1 MDRQKLLIR
10 PVSENDL
17 IPLCDI
23 ASRVGA
29 GLVSLPADQNII
41 REKIKRS
48 IDSFAGENA
57 IEARL
62 FLFVL
67 EDLEKNKIIA
77 TSAIEARSGTLWT
90 FYSYFVTYLVQQYH
104 SSKSPEIFARE
115 QRNKVLYLS
124 NDYQETSLL
133 CTLYVDPGYRSLG
146 LGSLMSRI
154 RYVFMAEF
162 PDSFSEKIIAEM
174 RGVFDEQNRF
184 PFWEGLGRHFY
195 QMSLL
200 EAEKLLSLEGSQI
213 ISDLNPR
220 LPIYVDLLPV
230 DAKAAIAEVNQ
241 GTKPDLHVLEKE
253 GFVYQNH
260 IDVFDGGPI
269 IEARRKDIR
278 TVKLSQTAIVLGLI
292 QNFEQNRDSVENM
305 LYMVSNA
312 KLDFRACLAQ
322 VEWHNGNEVYLENHV
337 MQLLGLSLGDRIRL
351 CAFRYA
357 QAAH

>member
-10 PVSENDL
+10 PVQEKDL

-23 ASRVGA
+23 ASKVGA
-29 GLVSLPADQNII
+29 GLVSLPADKNII
-41 REKIKRS
+41 QEKIKRS
-48 IDSFAGENA
+48 KESFAEQNA

-77 TSAIEARSGTLWT
+77 TSAVEARSGTLWT
-90 FYSYFVTYLVQQYH
+90 FYSYFVTSLVQKYH
-104 SSKSPEIFARE
+104 SSKSVASLNRE
-115 QRNKVLYLS
+115 QKNRVLYLS

-133 CTLYVDPGYRSLG
+133 CTLYVDPNYRSMG

-162 PDSFSEKIIAEM
+162 PDSFSDKIIAEM
-174 RGVFDEQNRF
+174 RGVFDENNQF
-184 PFWEGLGRHFY
+184 PFWDGLGRHFY

-200 EAEKLLSLEGSQI
+200 EAEKCLSLEGSQI

-220 LPIYVDLLPV
+220 LPIYVDLLPS
-230 DAKAAIAEVNQ
+230 AAQAAIAEVNK
-241 GTKPDLHVLEKE
+241 GTKPDLHVLGKE

-278 TVKLSQTAIVLGLI
+278 TVKSSQTAIVSGI
-292 QNFEQNRDSVENM
+292 IKSSEGGSDPVATN
-305 LYMVSNA
+305 LYMISNA
-312 KLDFRACLAQ
+312 KLHFRANLGQ
-322 VEWHNGNEVYLENHV
+322 VEWQNANEVYLENHT
-337 MQLLGLSLGDRIRL
+337 MQLLELTLGDRIRL
-351 CAFRYA
+351 SAFR
-357 QAAH
+357 